1 MPINGRYYDWEHI
14 SIQVKG
20 VPLADVLS
28 IDYEDSEKVNAIYGK
43 GRTPRGYTKGNWEA
57 SGKLTLLREEYDR
70 LRAAAPEG
78 NVYKLDPF
86 DIVISYDKGNGTAVT
101 DTLKD
106 CLFTKRSFG
115 GVEQD
120 TERITVELEF
130 VVLGEIQHG

>member
-28 IDYEDSEKVNAIYGK
+28 IDYEDSEKVNAIFGK
-43 GRTPRGYTKGNWEA
+43 GRTPRGYTKGNYEG

-78 NVYKLDPF
+78 NVFRLDPF
-86 DIVISYDKGNGTAVT
+86 DIVISYDRNKETVT

-106 CLFTKRSFG
+106 CLFTKRTFG

-120 TERITVELEF
+120 TERVTVELEF
-130 VVLGEIQHG
+130 TILGGVEHS

>member
-28 IDYEDSEKVNAIYGK
+28 IDYEDSEKVNAIFGK
-43 GRTPRGYTKGNWEA
+43 GRTPRGYTKGNWEG

>member
-43 GRTPRGYTKGNWEA
+43 GRTPRGYTKSNWEA

>member
-14 SIQVKG
+14 TIQVNG
-20 VPLADVLS
+20 ATLADVLS
-28 IDYEDSEKVNAIYGK
+28 IDYEDSEKVNPIYGK
-43 GRTPRGYTKGNWEA
+43 GRTPRGYTKGNWEG
-57 SGKLTLLREEYDR
+57 SGKLTLLREEYER
-70 LRAAAPEG
+70 LGDPFAM
-78 NVYKLDPF
+78 KPF
-86 DIVISYDKGNGTAVT
+86 DIVISYAKEGSTST

>member
-1 MPINGRYYDWEHI
+1 MPINNRYYDWEHI

-28 IDYEDSEKVNAIYGK
+28 IDYEDSEKVNPIYGK

>member
-28 IDYEDSEKVNAIYGK
+28 IDYEDVEKIHAIYGK

>member
-28 IDYEDSEKVNAIYGK
+28 IDYEDSEKVNAIFGK
-43 GRTPRGYTKGNWEA
+43 GRTPRGYTKGNYEG

-78 NVYKLDPF
+78 NVFKLEPF
-86 DIVISYDKGNGTAVT
+86 DIVVSYDKGAAVVT

-120 TERITVELEF
+120 TERVTVELEF
-130 VVLGEIQHG
+130 TVLGGVEHS

>member
-86 DIVISYDKGNGTAVT
+86 DIVVSYDKGNGTAVT

>member
-14 SIQVKG
+14 TIQVNG
-20 VPLADVLS
+20 ATLADVLS

>member
-20 VPLADVLS
+20 IPLADVLT
-28 IDYEDSEKVNAIYGK
+28 IDYEDGEKVTPIFGK
-43 GRTPRGYTKGNWEA
+43 GRTPRGYTKGNYEG
-57 SGKLTLLREEYDR
+57 SGKVTLLREEYDR
-70 LRAAAPEG
+70 VRAAAPEG
-78 NVYKLDPF
+78 NPLKLEPF
-86 DIVISYDKGNGTAVT
+86 DIVVSYEKEGATVT

-120 TERITVELEF
+120 TEKVTVELEF
-130 VVLGEIQHG
+130 TILGGVEHG

>member
-86 DIVISYDKGNGTAVT
+86 DIVVSYDKGTGAAVT

>member
-70 LRAAAPEG
+70 LRAAAPKG

>member
-14 SIQVKG
+14 TIQVNG
-20 VPLADVLS
+20 QTLADVLS
-28 IDYEDSEKVNAIYGK
+28 IDYEDSEKVNPIFGK
-43 GRTPRGYTKGNWEA
+43 GRTPRGYTKGNYEG

-78 NVYKLDPF
+78 NVLKLKPF
-86 DIVISYDKGNGTAVT
+86 DVVVSYEKEEATVT
-101 DTLKD
+101 DTLKE

-120 TERITVELEF
+120 TEKITVELEF
-130 VVLGEIQHG
+130 SILGGVEHG

>member
-70 LRAAAPEG
+70 LRAASPEG

>member
-86 DIVISYDKGNGTAVT
+86 DIVISYDKGTGTAVT

>member
-14 SIQVKG
+14 TIQVNG
-20 VPLADVLS
+20 ATLADVLS
-28 IDYEDSEKVNAIYGK
+28 IDYEDSEKVNPIYGK
-43 GRTPRGYTKGNWEA
+43 GRTPRGYTKGNWEG
-57 SGKLTLLREEYDR
+57 SGKLTLLREEYER
-70 LRAAAPEG
+70 LGDPFSM
-78 NVYKLDPF
+78 KPF
-86 DIVISYDKGNGTAVT
+86 DIVVSYAKEGNTST

-130 VVLGEIQHG
+130 VILGGIERS

>member
-28 IDYEDSEKVNAIYGK
+28 IDYEDSEKVNAIFGK
-43 GRTPRGYTKGNWEA
+43 GRTPRGYTKGNWEG

-78 NVYKLDPF
+78 NVFKLEPF
-86 DIVISYDKGNGTAVT
+86 DIVVSYDKGMATVT

-120 TERITVELEF
+120 TEKVTVELEF
-130 VVLGEIQHG
+130 TVLGGVEHS